1 MWGNRGKEGL
11 VGLWYRH
18 VGRWLGQSGRVV
30 GQFLQHRGNLRPSTL
45 RAGCSHRGQSQ
56 VLVFRFIRVRERD
69 EMEILGLSGD
79 VVLTILL
86 LVGWVVLMRFV
97 LPRLGIST

>member
-1 MWGNRGKEGL
+1 MWGHPGEEGL
-11 VGLWYRH
+11 VGLWYRQ
-18 VGRWLGQSGRVV
+18 VGRRIGQSGRV
-30 GQFLQHRGNLRPSTL
+30 GSQFLQHRGNLKHSTL
-45 RAGCSHRGQSQ
+45 RAGRSRRLQSQ
-56 VLVFRFIRVRERD
+56 AFVFRFIRVGERN